1 MELKN
6 LVREI
11 ADFPEMGRN
20 FKDITPILQRAEV
33 FQETINLI
41 TNHFKD
47 WKIDIIAPIEGIGF
61 LIGAPLAFNLNTG
74 LSPIRRP
81 GELPGPVR
89 WVEFEKEQDSI
100 VLEIHDDS
108 IQPGDR
114 VLIVDSILATGNTSL
129 SAARLIQEQGGK
141 VVGFSYLAELK
152 NCRGRLKLVDF
163 PVHSII
169 QFEE

>member
-6 LVREI
+6 FVREI

-20 FKDITPILQRAEV
+20 YKDITPVLQESDA
-33 FQETINLI
+33 FQECINLL
-41 TNHFKD
+41 TEYFRD
-47 WKIDIIAPIEGIGF
+47 WEIDIVAPIEGLGF
-61 LIGAPLAFNLNTG
+61 LIGAPLAFNLKTG

-89 WVEFEKEQDSI
+89 WVEFEKELDSI

-108 IQPGDR
+108 IRQGAQ

-129 SAARLIQEQGGK
+129 SAARLIGEQGGS

-152 NCRGRLKLVDF
+152 HCRGRLKLVDF